1 MRSRHHIRIG
11 LGALIAAGLLALAGA
26 VALASVTV
34 YSVPFNK
41 ASQVKQ
47 MKKAGGG
54 KKCKRGF
61 VRKGKRRMRVAVTR
75 GPTHCRLRPPV
86 EGDRPVSNHTFQV
99 AGRVA
104 KSGPKAAR
112 RSAYL
117 SLRARVGG
125 GTGYTLRAF
134 PRRGRFELRR
144 SPAGED
150 FPVSG
155 RNDAIKG
162 LGGMNRLRLVTDGAE
177 IRAFVNGTRVAAVTD
192 SNPGAVTGTM
202 LQFGVGHE
210 ANTSKP
216 ISAAFRKLRVAV
228 PNP

>member
-1 MRSRHHIRIG
+1 MPHRHHIRIG
-11 LGALIAAGLLALAGA
+11 LGALIAAAALALAGA
-26 VALASVTV
+26 VAFGSITV
-34 YSVPFNK
+34 YSVKFGK
-41 ASQVKQ
+41 AAQVKQ

-54 KKCKRGF
+54 KKCKKSF
-61 VRKGKRRMRVAVTR
+61 VRKGKRRMRVIAR
-75 GPTHCRLRPPV
+75 SGPVHCRLRPPV
-86 EGDRPVSNHTFQV
+86 QADGPVSNHTFLV

-125 GTGYTLRAF
+125 GTGYTFRVF

-144 SPAGED
+144 SPSEEE

-155 RNDAIKG
+155 PSDAIKG
-162 LGGMNRLRLVTDGAE
+162 LGGMNRLRLTTDGAD

-192 SNPGAVTGTM
+192 PNPGAVTGTL
-202 LQFGVGHE
+202 LQFGFGHE
-210 ANTSKP
+210 ANASKP
-216 ISAAFRKLRVAV
+216 VSAAFRLLRVAV

>member
-1 MRSRHHIRIG
+1 MQSRHHIRIG
-11 LGALIAAGLLALAGA
+11 LGALAAAALLALAGA

-34 YSVPFNK
+34 YSVSFSK
-41 ASQVKQ
+41 ATQVKQ

-54 KKCKRGF
+54 KKCKRSF
-61 VRKGKRRMRVAVTR
+61 VRKGKRRMRVAVAR
-75 GPTHCRLRPPV
+75 GPAHCRLRPPV
-86 EGDRPVSNHTFQV
+86 QGDGPVSNHTFQV
-99 AGRVA
+99 AGRIA

-117 SLRARVGG
+117 SLRSRVGE
-125 GTGYTLRAF
+125 GTGYTLRVF

-144 SPAGED
+144 SPGGAE

-155 RNDAIKG
+155 RDDAIKG
-162 LGGMNRLRLVTDGAE
+162 LGGMNRLRLTTDGAE

-210 ANTSKP
+210 AKTSKAV
-216 ISAAFRKLRVAV
+216 SAAFRMLRVAV